1 MVRVNCVENHAPAH
15 EQRSGVS
22 RSKHVSAALR
32 MARVNCAENHAPAH
46 EQRSGVSRSKHVSAA
61 LRMARVNCAENRA
74 PDAYERL
81 MIKDSEVINMSNSE
95 KALQMHEQWNGKL
108 ETTAKAHVNSR
119 EDLAISYTPGVAEPC
134 KVIARD
140 PEAAYRY
147 TMKANTVAV
156 VSDGSA
162 VLGLGN
168 IGALAAMPVMEG
180 KAVLFKEFGGVNAVP
195 ICLDTQDTEE
205 IIRTVVNIAPA
216 FGGINLEDISA
227 PRCFEIETRLKE
239 LLSIPVFHDDQ
250 HGTAIVVLAGIIN
263 ALKVTGKQ
271 KEDCRIV
278 VNGAGSAG
286 VAITKLLLTYGFPHI
301 TMCDINGIISK
312 ASEGLNWMQKE
323 MAEVTNLEGRTGT
336 LADALKGADI
346 FVGVSA
352 PGIVSQDMVS
362 SMNKDAILF
371 AMANPVP
378 EIMPDLAKAAGARV
392 VGTGRSDFP
401 NQVNNVVA
409 FPGIFKGA
417 LEGRATQIT
426 EEMKLAAAKA
436 IAGLVADDDLNE
448 NNILPQ
454 AFDPRVADTVSR
466 AIRELI

>member
-1 MVRVNCVENHAPAH
+1 MSAI
-15 EQRSGVS
+15 EQ
-22 RSKHVSAALR
+22 AL
-32 MARVNCAENHAPAH
+32 E
-46 EQRSGVSRSKHVSAA
+46 
-61 LRMARVNCAENRA
+61 
-74 PDAYERL
+74 
-81 MIKDSEVINMSNSE
+81 
-95 KALQMHEQWNGKL
+95 MHEKWNGKI
-108 ETTAKAHVNSR
+108 ETTAKSHVNSR
-119 EDLAISYTPGVAEPC
+119 EDLAIAYTPGVAEPC
-134 KVIARD
+134 KVIAKD
-140 PEAAYRY
+140 PDAAYKY
-147 TMKANTVAV
+147 TMKANTIAV

-168 IGALAAMPVMEG
+168 IGAKAAMPVMEG

-205 IIRTVVNIAPA
+205 IIKTVVNIAPA

-227 PRCFEIETRLKE
+227 PRCFEIESRLKE
-239 LLSIPVFHDDQ
+239 LLDIPVFHDDQ

-263 ALKVTGKQ
+263 SLRLTGKK
-271 KEDCRIV
+271 KEDCKVV

-286 VAITKLLLTYGFPHI
+286 VAITKLLLTYGFTHV
-301 TMCDINGIISK
+301 TMCDRLGIIGK
-312 ASEGLNWMQKE
+312 DYPDLNWMQQK
-323 MAEVTNLEGRTGT
+323 MTEVTNLENAKGN

-352 PGIVSQDMVS
+352 PNIVTAEMVS

-378 EIMPDLAKAAGARV
+378 EIMPDVAKAAGARV

-401 NQVNNVVA
+401 NQINNVVA

-426 EEMKLAAAKA
+426 EEMKLAAAEA
-436 IAGLVADDDLNE
+436 LAGLVSDEELNDDFIMPE
-448 NNILPQ
+448 
-454 AFDPRVADTVSR
+454 AFDPRVAAVVSE
-466 AIRELI
+466 AVKSHI